1 MNYKDVIN
9 EVKNLND
16 WIIKIRRDIHETPEL
31 AMEEYITKE
40 KIKKYLNEI
49 GIEYE
54 EFESHRGIIAYI
66 IKNPTYKTIA
76 IRADIDALPIT
87 EKNNKPY
94 KSKNEGIMHA
104 CGHDSHTAMLIGACK
119 VLYNMK
125 DELKVNV
132 KFFPMSRRAFWRS

>member
-1 MNYKDVIN
+1 MNYKHVIN

-16 WIIKIRRDIHETPEL
+16 WIIKIRRDIHETLEL

-87 EKNNKPY
+87 EKK
-94 KSKNEGIMHA
+94 
-104 CGHDSHTAMLIGACK
+104 
-119 VLYNMK
+119 
-125 DELKVNV
+125 
-132 KFFPMSRRAFWRS
+132 